1 MAVEASKV
9 KARLRTL
16 FPKAN
21 LSSKRLDEISD
32 KLGKKIE
39 DNATDA
45 QIDEAVTEQNE
56 LYSFEEIAKNDDR
69 ARTERRKTEPEP
81 KPKEEEQ
88 EPTDANEKL
97 LKAIEALTAKVTS
110 MEQEKQAQTLEQ
122 RFKSDERLKNVNPV
136 LFKGRIP
143 TSEDGF
149 DEAIEE
155 LLKDA
160 QELKL
165 NNYGGD
171 TPASGDN
178 QKPTEVKEISADDAN
193 KILASMGINQNSSK

>member
-9 KARLRTL
+9 KARLRAL

-69 ARTERRKTEPEP
+69 ARTERKKVEPAPEP
-81 KPKEEEQ
+81 KE

>member
-9 KARLRTL
+9 KARLRAL

-69 ARTERRKTEPEP
+69 ARTERKKVEH
-81 KPKEEEQ
+81 KEEEK
-88 EPTDANEKL
+88 EEAKPNEEQMPAWAKQL
-97 LKAIEALTAKVTS
+97 VDTVNAFKA
-110 MEQEKQAQTLEQ
+110 EKQAQTLEQ

>member
-9 KARLRTL
+9 KARLRAL

-81 KPKEEEQ
+81 KLKEEE
-88 EPTDANEKL
+88 EPTDANDKL

-110 MEQEKQAQTLEQ
+110 MEQEKRAQTLEQ

-178 QKPTEVKEISADDAN
+178 KKPTEVKEISADDAN

>member
-9 KARLRTL
+9 KARLRAL

-56 LYSFEEIAKNDDR
+56 LYSFEEIARNDDR
-69 ARTERRKTEPEP
+69 ARTERKKVEPTPEP
-81 KPKEEEQ
+81 VE

-110 MEQEKQAQTLEQ
+110 MEQEKRAQTLEQ

>member
-9 KARLRTL
+9 KARLRAL

-21 LSSKRLDEISD
+21 LSTKRLDEISD

-69 ARTERRKTEPEP
+69 ARTERKKEEP
-81 KPKEEEQ
+81 KPKEDEQ
-88 EPTDANEKL
+88 EPTDPNDKL

-110 MEQEKQAQTLEQ
+110 MEAEKQAQTLEQ

-149 DEAIEE
+149 DEAIED

-171 TPASGDN
+171 TPASGDSK
-178 QKPTEVKEISADDAN
+178 KPVEVKEISADDAKN
-193 KILASMGINQNSSK
+193 IVKSMGINV

>member
-9 KARLRTL
+9 KARLRSL

-69 ARTERRKTEPEP
+69 ARTERKKVEH
-81 KPKEEEQ
+81 KEEEK
-88 EPTDANEKL
+88 EEDKPNEEQMPAWAKQL
-97 LKAIEALTAKVTS
+97 VDTVNAFKA
-110 MEQEKQAQTLEQ
+110 EKQAQTLEQ

-143 TSEDGF
+143 NNEDGF

-178 QKPTEVKEISADDAN
+178 QKPAEVKEISSDDAN

>member
-9 KARLRTL
+9 KARLRAL

-56 LYSFEEIAKNDDR
+56 LYSFEEIARNDDR
-69 ARTERRKTEPEP
+69 ARTERKRVEH
-81 KPKEEEQ
+81 KEEEK
-88 EPTDANEKL
+88 EEEKPNEEQMPAWAKRL
-97 LKAIEALTAKVTS
+97 VDTVNAFKA
-110 MEQEKQAQTLEQ
+110 EKQAQTLEQ

>member
-9 KARLRTL
+9 KARLRAL

-69 ARTERRKTEPEP
+69 ARTERKKVEPTPEP
-81 KPKEEEQ
+81 VE

>member
-9 KARLRTL
+9 KARLRAL

-69 ARTERRKTEPEP
+69 ARTERKKVE
-81 KPKEEEQ
+81 PKEEEK
-88 EPTDANEKL
+88 EDVKPNEEQMPSWAKQL
-97 LKAIEALTAKVTS
+97 VDTVNAFKA
-110 MEQEKQAQTLEQ
+110 EKQAQTLEQ

>member
-9 KARLRTL
+9 KARLRAL

-21 LSSKRLDEISD
+21 LSTKRLDEISD

-69 ARTERRKTEPEP
+69 ARTERKKEEP

-88 EPTDANEKL
+88 EPTDPKDKL

-149 DEAIEE
+149 EDAIED
-155 LLKDA
+155 LLKDV

-171 TPASGDN
+171 IPASGDSK
-178 QKPTEVKEISADDAN
+178 KPVEVKEISAEDAKN
-193 KILASMGINQNSSK
+193 IVKSMGINV

>member
-9 KARLRTL
+9 KARLRAL

-56 LYSFEEIAKNDDR
+56 LYSFEEIARNDDR

-81 KPKEEEQ
+81 KTKEEE
-88 EPTDANEKL
+88 EPTGANEKL

-110 MEQEKQAQTLEQ
+110 MEQEKRAQTLEQ

-178 QKPTEVKEISADDAN
+178 PKPTEVKEISADDAN